1 MVTNPRGQKRE
12 KLLARTFDKYIDST
26 QLLSRGG
33 GLKEIAPVR
42 VLTKTNAVTAIVA
55 RLLEKLK
62 PEDKTQENLEQNFC
76 SLLYGDLAVAYATT
90 GQMKTA
96 QNSTIYFNH
105 NGKKQ

>member
-1 MVTNPRGQKRE
+1 MRKTSC
-12 KLLARTFDKYIDST
+12 LHFDKYIDST

-62 PEDKTQENLEQNFC
+62 PEDKTQELRANIFVRC
-76 SLLYGDLAVAYATT
+76 YMGIWWLLMRRQD
-90 GQMKTA
+90 K
-96 QNSTIYFNH
+96 
-105 NGKKQ
+105 